1 MTLSK
6 KYKPGTRQNFSF
18 QNRIL
23 YKRGQCCGEIPFINV
38 NCDNFSPS
46 PVFPTRPICYG
57 RINEILPPDNS
68 LTITLGNDAPGQ
80 ATGNDYELYFG
91 STLLQSWVNAG
102 STVTYTW
109 PAFDWTVDNGNYTLV
124 VTNNIG
130 CTVSQPF
137 EMIGVPRPEFTT
149 TGIVLPLGVCV
160 GCADSGTILE
170 ISVND
175 PAPPQVT
182 YQYALKGLST
192 NFCNYTSTINE
203 PSLYNFNNICEDD
216 YGITVSAYID
226 GEELCGWQSSY
237 AFKPNP

>member
-38 NCDNFSPS
+38 NCDNFSPQ
-46 PVFPTRPICYG
+46 PAYPTRPICYG

-137 EMIGVPRPEFTT
+137 EMIGVPRPEFTPT
-149 TGIVLPLGVCV
+149 AVVLPSGTCV
-160 GCADSGTILE
+160 SCVDSGSRLE
-170 ISVND
+170 ITID
-175 PAPPQVT
+175 RPAPPVVT
-182 YQYALKGLST
+182 YRYTLKGSLT
-192 NFCNYTSTINE
+192 NFCDYITSTNE
-203 PSLYNFNNICEDD
+203 PSLYNFDDICADR
-216 YGITVSAYID
+216 YLVSVNAYID
-226 GEELCGWQSSY
+226 GEELCSWDGIY
-237 AFKPNP
+237 LFNP